1 MDRRARKTH
10 LDQWI
15 GFLCFVFDLN
25 YRESIQ
31 IVKEQGYYKRPFE
44 RTDFKD
50 PAARALVHE
59 ALGTVD
65 LYMEIF
71 GQTIPDALREFF
83 QDHPKMALAFS
94 GGTDSAYL
102 LYAARACGCHVRAYY
117 AASPFQPAF
126 ELEDAKKLAV
136 SLEAEM
142 TILPLNVL
150 ELSAVRENPSDRC
163 YHCKNA
169 IFSRILEA
177 AEKDGFLEVMDGTN
191 ASDDAGDR
199 PGMRA
204 LRELRVLS
212 PLRICGVT
220 KKALREYSRN
230 AGLFTWNKPAYAC
243 LATRVP
249 TGCSI
254 DQEILKKIERAETCL
269 TRLGFSDFRVRV
281 WKDPAGQDSWN
292 ARLQLTESQ
301 FSLLAEK
308 RLEVLE
314 LLKPDFSQVLLDLS
328 ARSVTI

>member
-1 MDRRARKTH
+1 MCSSD
-10 LDQWI
+10 
-15 GFLCFVFDLN
+15 
-25 YRESIQ
+25 
-31 IVKEQGYYKRPFE
+31 
-44 RTDFKD
+44 
-50 PAARALVHE
+50 
-59 ALGTVD
+59 
-65 LYMEIF
+65 
-71 GQTIPDALREFF
+71 
-83 QDHPKMALAFS
+83 
-94 GGTDSAYL
+94 
-102 LYAARACGCHVRAYY
+102 
-117 AASPFQPAF
+117 
-126 ELEDAKKLAV
+126 LEDAKKLAV

-177 AEKDGFLEVMDGTN
+177 AEKDGFQEVMDGTN

-301 FSLLAEK
+301 FSLLSEK

>member
-1 MDRRARKTH
+1 
-10 LDQWI
+10 
-15 GFLCFVFDLN
+15 
-25 YRESIQ
+25 
-31 IVKEQGYYKRPFE
+31 
-44 RTDFKD
+44 
-50 PAARALVHE
+50 
-59 ALGTVD
+59 
-65 LYMEIF
+65 
-71 GQTIPDALREFF
+71 
-83 QDHPKMALAFS
+83 
-94 GGTDSAYL
+94 
-102 LYAARACGCHVRAYY
+102 
-117 AASPFQPAF
+117 
-126 ELEDAKKLAV
+126 
-136 SLEAEM
+136 M

-212 PLRICGVT
+212 PLRVCGVT

-254 DQEILKKIERAETCL
+254 DPEILKRSSGQ
-269 TRLGFSDFRVRV
+269 R
-281 WKDPAGQDSWN
+281 PASPGLAFLISASASGRIPQARIPGMPGSSLRNPSFTFWPENGWRSW
-292 ARLQLTESQ
+292 S
-301 FSLLAEK
+301 F
-308 RLEVLE
+308 
-314 LLKPDFSQVLLDLS
+314 
-328 ARSVTI
+328 

>member
-1 MDRRARKTH
+1 
-10 LDQWI
+10 
-15 GFLCFVFDLN
+15 
-25 YRESIQ
+25 
-31 IVKEQGYYKRPFE
+31 
-44 RTDFKD
+44 
-50 PAARALVHE
+50 
-59 ALGTVD
+59 
-65 LYMEIF
+65 
-71 GQTIPDALREFF
+71 
-83 QDHPKMALAFS
+83 
-94 GGTDSAYL
+94 
-102 LYAARACGCHVRAYY
+102 
-117 AASPFQPAF
+117 
-126 ELEDAKKLAV
+126 
-136 SLEAEM
+136 
-142 TILPLNVL
+142 
-150 ELSAVRENPSDRC
+150 
-163 YHCKNA
+163 
-169 IFSRILEA
+169 
-177 AEKDGFLEVMDGTN
+177 MDGTN

-212 PLRICGVT
+212 PLRSCGVT

-254 DQEILKKIERAETCL
+254 DQEILKKIERAETGL

-314 LLKPDFSQVLLDLS
+314 LLKPDFSQMLLALS

>member
-1 MDRRARKTH
+1 MTLQEFFTEHPKT
-10 LDQWI
+10 
-15 GFLCFVFDLN
+15 
-25 YRESIQ
+25 
-31 IVKEQGYYKRPFE
+31 
-44 RTDFKD
+44 
-50 PAARALVHE
+50 
-59 ALGTVD
+59 ALG
-65 LYMEIF
+65 
-71 GQTIPDALREFF
+71 
-83 QDHPKMALAFS
+83 FS
-94 GGTDSAYL
+94 GGVDSSYL
-102 LYAARACGCHVRAYY
+102 LYAGIKAGADIRPYFIKTA
-117 AASPFQPAF
+117 FQPEF

-150 ELSAVRENPSDRC
+150 ELAAVRENPSDRC

-177 AEKDGFLEVMDGTN
+177 AEKDGFQEIMDGTN

-212 PLRICGVT
+212 PLRSCGVT

-254 DQEILKKIERAETCL
+254 DQEILKKIERAETGL